1 MRAAG
6 EGVTIEVPLSAAAA
20 MNDTSRRALLQSA
33 AALGG
38 ASVLGVPLA
47 ALAQLARGG
56 VVVIGTTQRP
66 RHLNPAVQSGI
77 ATMMPGAQIFST
89 PMGIDE
95 KWQPVPMLAESWS
108 VSDDARSITLSLRR
122 DAVFHDGRPI
132 TSEDV
137 QFSVEAVRDNH
148 PFKSMFA
155 PVNAVT
161 LPDRHT
167 AVIRLAEPHPAL
179 ALAMTTVFLPILP
192 KHVYG
197 DGQPLPTHPRNA
209 TNVVGSGP
217 FRVVD
222 FKPGE
227 HLIMERFDRFF
238 VKDRPLLERL
248 IIREYKDPSS
258 LLLAFERGEVDV
270 NLALT
275 DPRDVERARK
285 VAGATVVPELA
296 RGIGALIWLA
306 FNTKHPQLQDKRVR
320 QAISFA
326 IDREFVTKTLFAGF
340 HKRATGPIG
349 SASPMYSADVERYD
363 LNLQKA
369 SQLLDAAGL
378 KPAANGT
385 RATLSLDFFPGSA
398 DVRTTA
404 EYLKPALA
412 KIGLEVQLR
421 NSPDFPTWA
430 RRVSSF
436 QFDMTMDSVWNW
448 GDPVI
453 GVHRTYLSSN
463 IREGVIWSNTQQYS
477 NPKVDELLAAAG
489 RERDAAKRKA
499 LYRDFQRL
507 VVDDCPI
514 AFLYEPNFA
523 VGFRRIAD
531 PKPSVWGMMAP
542 LHQMGLA
549 KG

>member
-1 MRAAG
+1 MSSTPSPFRRELLLA
-6 EGVTIEVPLSAAAA
+6 TAAA
-20 MNDTSRRALLQSA
+20 S
-33 AALGG
+33 G
-38 ASVLGVPLA
+38 ASVLGVPMDV
-47 ALAQLARGG
+47 LAQAARGG

-77 ATMMPGAQIFST
+77 ATMMPGAQLFTT
-89 PMGIDE
+89 PMGIDS
-95 KWQPVPMLAESWS
+95 KWQPTPMLAERWS
-108 VSDDARSITLSLRR
+108 VSEDARSITLNLRR

-132 TSEDV
+132 TAEDV

-161 LPDRHT
+161 LPDAHT

-179 ALAMTTVFLPILP
+179 ALAMTTVFLPIMP

-217 FRVVD
+217 FRVVE
-222 FKPGE
+222 FKSGE

-238 VKDRPLLERL
+238 VKDRPLIDRL

-270 NLALT
+270 NIALT
-275 DPRDVERARK
+275 DPRDVDRARR
-285 VAGATVVPELA
+285 VTGATVVSELA
-296 RGIGALIWLA
+296 RGIGPLIWLA
-306 FNTKHPQLQDKRVR
+306 FNNKHPQLQDKRVR

-326 IDREFVTKTLFAGF
+326 IDREFITKTLFVGM
-340 HKRATGPIG
+340 HRRATGPIG
-349 SASPMYSADVERYD
+349 SASPLYSADVERYD

-378 KPAANGT
+378 RPGANGI
-385 RATLSLDFFPGSA
+385 RATLSLDFIPGSA
-398 DVRTTA
+398 DGRATA
-404 EYLKPALA
+404 EYIKPALA
-412 KIGLEVQLR
+412 KVGIDVQLR
-421 NSPDFPTWA
+421 SSPDFPTWA

-436 QFDMTMDSVWNW
+436 QYDMTLDSVWNW

-463 IREGVIWSNTQQYS
+463 IREGVIWSNTHQYS

-499 LYRDFQRL
+499 LYRDFQRI

-542 LHQMGLA
+542 LHDMGVTR
-549 KG
+549 G

>member
-1 MRAAG
+1 MDAP
-6 EGVTIEVPLSAAAA
+6 T
-20 MNDTSRRALLQSA
+20 RRALIQSLA
-33 AALGG
+33 ATAGG
-38 ASVLGVPLA
+38 AILGVPMA
-47 ALAQLARGG
+47 ALAQAARGG

-77 ATMMPGAQIFST
+77 ATMMPGAQLFAT
-89 PMGIDE
+89 PLTIDAN
-95 KWQPVPMLAESWS
+95 WQPRPFLAESWA
-108 VSDDARSITLSLRR
+108 VSEDARSITLNLRR

-137 QFSVEAVRDNH
+137 QFSVEAVREHH

-179 ALAMTTVFLPILP
+179 ALAMTTVFLPIMP

-217 FRVVD
+217 FRLLE
-222 FKPGE
+222 FRQGE
-227 HLIMERFDRFF
+227 HIVMERFDRFF
-238 VKDRPLLERL
+238 VKDRPLLDRL
-248 IIREYKDPSS
+248 IIREFKDPSS
-258 LLLAFERGEVDV
+258 LLLAFERGDVDI
-270 NLALT
+270 NTALT
-275 DPRDVERARK
+275 DPRDVDRARK
-285 VAGATVVPELA
+285 APGATVVSDLA
-296 RGIGALIWLA
+296 RGTGPLIWLA
-306 FNTKHPQLQDKRVR
+306 FNCKHPQLQNKAVR
-320 QAISFA
+320 QAISYA
-326 IDREFVTKTLFAGF
+326 IDRDFIVKTLFSGL

-349 SASPMYSADVERYD
+349 SASPFHSSDVERYD
-363 LNLQKA
+363 LDLKKA
-369 SQLLDAAGL
+369 AALLDGAGL
-378 KPAANGT
+378 KPGANGM
-385 RATLSLDFFPGSA
+385 RMQLSLDFIPGSA
-398 DVRTTA
+398 DLRTAA

-412 KIGLEVQLR
+412 KVGIDVQLR

-436 QFDMTMDSVWNW
+436 QYDMTIDSVWNW

-463 IREGVIWSNTQQYS
+463 IREGVIWSNTHQYA

-489 RERDAAKRKA
+489 KERDPARRKA
-499 LYRDFQRL
+499 LYRDFQRI
-507 VVDDCPI
+507 VVDDCPL
-514 AFLYEPNFA
+514 AFLYEPNFS
-523 VGFRRIAD
+523 VGFRRVAD
-531 PKPSVWGMMAP
+531 PKASVWGMMAP
-542 LHQMGLA
+542 LHETGLS

>member
-1 MRAAG
+1 MDAPTRRA
-6 EGVTIEVPLSAAAA
+6 LMQSLAAAA
-20 MNDTSRRALLQSA
+20 
-33 AALGG
+33 GG
-38 ASVLGVPLA
+38 AVLGVPMS
-47 ALAQLARGG
+47 ALAQAARGG

-77 ATMMPGAQIFST
+77 ATMMPGAQLFAT
-89 PMGIDE
+89 PLTIDAN
-95 KWQPVPMLAESWS
+95 WQPRPFLAESWV
-108 VSDDARSITLSLRR
+108 VSEDARSITLNLRR

-137 QFSVEAVRDNH
+137 QFSVEAVREHH

-179 ALAMTTVFLPILP
+179 ALAMTTVFLPIMP
-192 KHVYG
+192 RHVYG

-209 TNVVGSGP
+209 AGVVGSGP
-217 FRVVD
+217 FRLVE
-222 FKPGE
+222 FRQGE
-227 HLIMERFDRFF
+227 HIIMERFDRFF
-238 VKDRPLLERL
+238 VKDRPLLDRL
-248 IIREYKDPSS
+248 IIREFKDPSS
-258 LLLAFERGEVDV
+258 LLLAFEKGDVDI
-270 NLALT
+270 NTTLT

-285 VAGATVVPELA
+285 VAGASVVSDMA
-296 RGIGALIWLA
+296 RGTGPLIWLA
-306 FNTKHPQLQDKRVR
+306 FNNKHPQLQDKRVR

-326 IDREFVTKTLFAGF
+326 IDREFITRTLFVGL

-349 SASPMYSADVERYD
+349 SASPLYSADVERYD
-363 LNLQKA
+363 LNLQKSA
-369 SQLLDAAGL
+369 QLLDAAGL
-378 KPAANGT
+378 KPGANGVRT
-385 RATLSLDFFPGSA
+385 TLMLDFFPGSN
-398 DVRTTA
+398 DVRATA

-412 KIGLEVQLR
+412 KVGIDVQLR
-421 NSPDFPTWA
+421 NSPDFPAWA
-430 RRVSSF
+430 RRVSSY
-436 QFDMTMDSVWNW
+436 QYDMTMDSVWNW

-453 GVHRTYLSSN
+453 GVHRTYLTSN
-463 IREGVIWSNTQQYS
+463 IREGVIWSNTHQYS

-489 RERDAAKRKA
+489 KERDPARRKA
-499 LYRDFQRL
+499 LYRDFQRI

-514 AFLYEPNFA
+514 AFLYEPNFS

-531 PKPSVWGMMAP
+531 PKASVWGMMAP
-542 LHQMGLA
+542 LHETGLT

>member
-1 MRAAG
+1 MHAPTRRSLIQAFAAG
-6 EGVTIEVPLSAAAA
+6 S
-20 MNDTSRRALLQSA
+20 
-33 AALGG
+33 G
-38 ASVLGVPLA
+38 ASVLGIPMGV
-47 ALAQLARGG
+47 LAQAARGG

-66 RHLNPAVQSGI
+66 RHLNPAVQSGL
-77 ATMMPGAQIFST
+77 ATMMPGAQIFAT
-89 PMGIDE
+89 PMSITDDW
-95 KWQPVPMLAESWS
+95 KPTPFLAERWT
-108 VSDDARSITLSLRR
+108 VSDDARSITLNLRQ

-197 DGQPLPTHPRNA
+197 DGQPLATHPRNA
-209 TNVVGSGP
+209 TNVIGSGP
-217 FRVVD
+217 FRVVE
-222 FKPGE
+222 FRQGE
-227 HLIMERFDRFF
+227 YLIMERFDRFF
-238 VKDRPLLERL
+238 LKDRPLLERL
-248 IIREYKDPSS
+248 IIREYKDPAS
-258 LLLAFERGEVDV
+258 LLLAFEKGEVDI
-270 NLALT
+270 NTALT
-275 DPRDVERARK
+275 DPRDVDRARK
-285 VAGATVVPELA
+285 IPGATVVSDMA
-296 RGIGALIWLA
+296 RGTGPLIWLA
-306 FNTKHPQLQDKRVR
+306 FNCKHPQLQDKRVR

-326 IDREFVTKTLFAGF
+326 TDREFITRTLFNGL

-349 SASPMYSADVERYD
+349 SASPLYSADVERYD

-369 SQLLDAAGL
+369 TQLLDAAGL
-378 KPAANGT
+378 KPGANGIRT
-385 RATLSLDFFPGSA
+385 QLSVDFIPGSSDLRA
-398 DVRTTA
+398 TA

-412 KIGLEVQLR
+412 KVGIDVQVR
-421 NSPDFPTWA
+421 NSPDFPSWA

-436 QFDMTMDSVWNW
+436 QYDMTIDSVWNW

-453 GVHRTYLSSN
+453 GVHRTYLSNN
-463 IREGVIWSNTQQYS
+463 IREGVIWSNTHQYS

-489 RERDAAKRKA
+489 KERDPARRKA
-499 LYRDFQRL
+499 MYRDFQKI

-514 AFLYEPNFA
+514 AFLYEPNFS
-523 VGFRRIAD
+523 VGMRRIAN
-531 PKPSVWGMMAP
+531 PKASVWGMMAP
-542 LHQMGLA
+542 LHDMGLSRT
-549 KG
+549 